1 MGQVARRRW
10 MCGVRI
16 TVNTDEGRERQSP
29 SVRSPP
35 IMAQPAI
42 SRCHPIATTSPTA
55 SPRLDPKEAADDLRT
70 HQATSIASVFPIK
83 LSGPV
88 SGGRNKQLY
97 VAPSQTESKSSRA
110 KPSQAIE
117 GRDISVRS
125 TRSAARRK
133 GRTYKSSIE
142 LMDKRRA

>member
-97 VAPSQTESKSSRA
+97 VTKPDRIKIKSSHT
-110 KPSQAIE
+110 KPGVIE
-117 GRDISVRS
+117 GQDISVPSKSR
-125 TRSAARRK
+125 APRRK
-133 GRTYKSSIE
+133 GRTHKSSIE